1 MIYAYCR
8 VSTPHQRLERQIT
21 NITELYPKATIF
33 REFYTGT
40 TQNRPN
46 WERLMTQIKKEDTI
60 VFDSVSRM
68 SRNAAEGFKDY
79 KMLYESGVNLIFL
92 NEPLINT
99 SVFDSTKNNLL
110 NINIETGNTAVD
122 DFFKGNVQLIN
133 NFMMALAE
141 QQIKAAFEQSEKE
154 VTDLHS
160 RISQGMREA
169 KKNGVKIGLP
179 QGTTLTTKKALACTA
194 IIKKHSK
201 DFGGSL
207 DDLGHTPVLVL
218 EGYLCGFTRLDG
230 HRSRRI
236 GIILP
241 ILLNTIR
248 FCDGV
253 STGFQIQGN
262 DATAAADNRTHKEQD
277 GEDQISRN
285 GQRGEG
291 IGHQLQ
297 HIGVGDEL
305 LQGQNQ
311 NQKQCCDEQNSNLI
325 KFVHK
330 RLY

>member
-21 NITELYPKATIF
+21 NITELYPKAIIF

-46 WERLMTQIKKEDTI
+46 WERLMAQIKKEDTI

-68 SRNAAEGFKDY
+68 SRNADEGFKDY
-79 KMLYESGVNLIFL
+79 KMLYDLGVNLIFL

-141 QQIKAAFEQSEKE
+141 EQIKTAFDQAEKE

-160 RISQGMREA
+160 RISQGIREA
-169 KKNGVKIGLP
+169 KKNGTKIGIP
-179 QGTTLTTKKALACTA
+179 KGTTLETKKSILCKSL
-194 IIKKHSK
+194 IKKHSK

-207 DDLGHTPVLVL
+207 EDPDVIK
-218 EGYLCGFTRLDG
+218 LCG
-230 HRSRRI
+230 
-236 GIILP
+236 
-241 ILLNTIR
+241 
-248 FCDGV
+248 C
-253 STGFQIQGN
+253 
-262 DATAAADNRTHKEQD
+262 
-277 GEDQISRN
+277 SRN
-285 GQRGEG
+285 SYYKYKK
-291 IGHQLQ
+291 
-297 HIGVGDEL
+297 EL
-305 LQGQNQ
+305 KAG
-311 NQKQCCDEQNSNLI
+311 
-325 KFVHK
+325 
-330 RLY
+330 

>member
-1 MIYAYCR
+1 MTTYAYCR
-8 VSTPHQRLERQIT
+8 VSTTHQKLSRQIT
-21 NITELYPKATIF
+21 NITSLYPAATIIK
-33 REFYTGT
+33 EFYTGT
-40 TQNRPN
+40 KQDRPN
-46 WERLMTQIKKEDTI
+46 WNKLISQIKAGDTI

-68 SRNAAEGFKDY
+68 SRNADEGFKDY

-179 QGTTLTTKKALACTA
+179 QGTTLTTKKSIDCKA

-207 DDLGHTPVLVL
+207 EDPDVIK
-218 EGYLCGFTRLDG
+218 LCG
-230 HRSRRI
+230 
-236 GIILP
+236 
-241 ILLNTIR
+241 
-248 FCDGV
+248 C
-253 STGFQIQGN
+253 
-262 DATAAADNRTHKEQD
+262 
-277 GEDQISRN
+277 SRN
-285 GQRGEG
+285 SYYKYKR
-291 IGHQLQ
+291 
-297 HIGVGDEL
+297 EL
-305 LQGQNQ
+305 KIN
-311 NQKQCCDEQNSNLI
+311 
-325 KFVHK
+325 
-330 RLY
+330 

>member
-8 VSTPHQRLERQIT
+8 VSTQHQKLARQIT
-21 NITELYPKATIF
+21 NITAVYPTATVIK
-33 REFYTGT
+33 EFYTGT
-40 TQNRPN
+40 KQDRPN
-46 WERLMTQIKKEDTI
+46 WNKLISQIKTADTI

-68 SRNAAEGFKDY
+68 SRNADEGFKDY

-179 QGTTLTTKKALACTA
+179 QGTTLTTKKALECMA

-207 DDLGHTPVLVL
+207 EDPDVIK
-218 EGYLCGFTRLDG
+218 LCG
-230 HRSRRI
+230 
-236 GIILP
+236 
-241 ILLNTIR
+241 
-248 FCDGV
+248 C
-253 STGFQIQGN
+253 
-262 DATAAADNRTHKEQD
+262 
-277 GEDQISRN
+277 SRN
-285 GQRGEG
+285 SYYKYKKEA
-291 IGHQLQ
+291 
-297 HIGVGDEL
+297 
-305 LQGQNQ
+305 
-311 NQKQCCDEQNSNLI
+311 KSN
-325 KFVHK
+325 
-330 RLY
+330 

>member
-8 VSTPHQRLERQIT
+8 VSTTHQRIARQIT
-21 NITELYPKATIF
+21 NITAVYPNATII

-40 TQNRPN
+40 KQDRPN
-46 WERLMTQIKKEDTI
+46 WNKLMHIIKKEDTI

-68 SRNAAEGFKDY
+68 SRNADEGFKDY

-179 QGTTLTTKKALACTA
+179 QGTTLTTKKALECMA

-207 DDLGHTPVLVL
+207 EDPDVIK
-218 EGYLCGFTRLDG
+218 LCG
-230 HRSRRI
+230 
-236 GIILP
+236 
-241 ILLNTIR
+241 
-248 FCDGV
+248 C
-253 STGFQIQGN
+253 
-262 DATAAADNRTHKEQD
+262 
-277 GEDQISRN
+277 SRN
-285 GQRGEG
+285 SYYKYKKEAK
-291 IGHQLQ
+291 L
-297 HIGVGDEL
+297 
-305 LQGQNQ
+305 N
-311 NQKQCCDEQNSNLI
+311 
-325 KFVHK
+325 
-330 RLY
+330 

>member
-21 NITELYPKATIF
+21 NITELYPKAIIF

-46 WERLMTQIKKEDTI
+46 WERLMAQIKKEDTI

-68 SRNAAEGFKDY
+68 SRNTDEGFKDY

-179 QGTTLTTKKALACTA
+179 QGTTLTTKKALECMS

-207 DDLGHTPVLVL
+207 DDPEVIK
-218 EGYLCGFTRLDG
+218 LCG
-230 HRSRRI
+230 
-236 GIILP
+236 
-241 ILLNTIR
+241 
-248 FCDGV
+248 C
-253 STGFQIQGN
+253 
-262 DATAAADNRTHKEQD
+262 
-277 GEDQISRN
+277 SRN
-285 GQRGEG
+285 SYYKYKR
-291 IGHQLQ
+291 
-297 HIGVGDEL
+297 EL
-305 LQGQNQ
+305 
-311 NQKQCCDEQNSNLI
+311 KTTA
-325 KFVHK
+325 
-330 RLY
+330 